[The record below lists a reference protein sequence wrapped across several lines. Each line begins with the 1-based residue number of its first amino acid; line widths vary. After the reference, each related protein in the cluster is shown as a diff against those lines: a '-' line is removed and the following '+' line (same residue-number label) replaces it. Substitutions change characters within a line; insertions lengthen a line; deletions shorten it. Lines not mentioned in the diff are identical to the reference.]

1 MTRRKAFPNE
11 LSDSYPTAD
20 AISAKLLVFA
30 DNIIPAALTI
40 RHWVR

>member
-1 MTRRKAFPNE
+1 MTRRKAFSNE